1 MKINNEKRV
10 FIGIPIGRQIKSI
23 LPIVKSA
30 VNCNPNCIKWIPAE
44 NIHLTLSFLGNIRV
58 KDILHLIE
66 SLEKKITSNDFQ
78 LTITGTGVFPSS
90 KSPKVLWLSI
100 SKGIDELTL
109 LQSQVEKSV
118 RELKDDYE
126 NNTFTPHIS
135 IARIRRLHAK
145 IDVLPFLNSVY
156 SPIELDVNSISMY
169 ESKLFPKG
177 AQYTVLDTFP
187 LN

>member
-1 MKINNEKRV
+1 M
-10 FIGIPIGRQIKSI
+10 
-23 LPIVKSA
+23 
-30 VNCNPNCIKWIPAE
+30 
-44 NIHLTLSFLGNIRV
+44 
-58 KDILHLIE
+58 
-66 SLEKKITSNDFQ
+66 
-78 LTITGTGVFPSS
+78 FPSS

-118 RELKDDYE
+118 REFKYNYE

-135 IARIRRLHAK
+135 IARIRMLHTK
-145 IDVLPFLNSVY
+145 IDVLPFLSSVY
-156 SPIELDVNSISMY
+156 FPIDLDVNSISMY

-177 AQYTVLDTFP
+177 TQYTVLDTFP